1 MSHHQLQYGGHIFTC
16 DGCPLGNEEF
26 DKLDFSQAIECL
38 NRHGWKKRKNA
49 KGELEH
55 YCKDCVTTGVLRAKI
70 HAEEKKK
77 YETRTAK
84 GRTV

>member
-1 MSHHQLQYGGHIFTC
+1 MSHQQLQYGGHIFTC

-26 DKLDFSQAIECL
+26 DKLDFREAVNILNKNGWAI
-38 NRHGWKKRKNA
+38 RRTGQ
-49 KGELEH
+49 GFEH

-70 HAEEKKK
+70 HAEEKAK
-77 YETRTAK
+77 YASRSAK